1 MEVSLDQIKQLR
13 EKTQVSISDCRNALI
28 DANGD
33 MKKAEGL
40 LKEKMKEIAAKKT
53 DRVTSQGRIASY
65 VHFDSKIGVLVEVN
79 SETDFVARN
88 EEFCK
93 FSQDLALHI
102 AATNPEYIKEEDV
115 PKEVLD
121 AEEDKDAF
129 LKAKCLLEQNFVK
142 DPSLVIKDYLTNII
156 AKTGENVSISRFVR
170 YQIGK

>member
-1 MEVSLDQIKQLR
+1 MEVSLDKIKQLR
-13 EKTQVSISDCRNALI
+13 EKTQVSISDCRSALI

-33 MKKAEGL
+33 IKKAQDI
-40 LKEKMKEIAAKKT
+40 LKERMKAIAAKKT

-102 AATNPEYIKEEDV
+102 AASNPEYVKKEDV
-115 PKEVLD
+115 PKEALE

-142 DPSLVIKDYLTNII
+142 DPSLVIKDYLINII

-170 YQIGK
+170 YHIGK

>member
-1 MEVSLDQIKQLR
+1 MEVSLDKIKQLR
-13 EKTQVSISDCRNALI
+13 EKTQVSISDCRSALI

-33 MKKAEGL
+33 IKKAQDI
-40 LKEKMKEIAAKKT
+40 LKERMKAIAAKKT

-93 FSQDLALHI
+93 FSQDVALHI
-102 AATNPEYIKEEDV
+102 AASNPEYVKKEDV
-115 PKEVLD
+115 PKEALE

-142 DPSLVIKDYLTNII
+142 DPSLVIKDYLINII

-170 YQIGK
+170 YHIGK